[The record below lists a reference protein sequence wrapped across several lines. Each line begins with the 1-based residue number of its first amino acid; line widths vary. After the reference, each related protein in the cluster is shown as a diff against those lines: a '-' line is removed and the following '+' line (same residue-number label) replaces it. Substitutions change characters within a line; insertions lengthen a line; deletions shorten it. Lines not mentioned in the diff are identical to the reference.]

1 MYDIIILGS
10 GPSSLF
16 ALNYLNNYYDLN
28 IAIISKSFNPSH
40 CTYGL
45 FRNQLKKQPKS
56 IDNLNSLKLFPKS
69 YKAKYNFELKEYP
82 KANNTNLFNLGEDYL
97 ILNNEYLN
105 NFILENSNQTHIIG
119 EVINIIDIISEY
131 NKIGKKYKKV
141 FYYDK
146 NNILNSIEGKVVI
159 EGLGHYNPIG
169 VKYSWNFKKYK
180 QVFVGYEIELETKL
194 LNLDHAIIMDWYKI
208 IMVGR
213 FDNNI
218 PSFSYIFPISENSLF
233 IEETILVLEEE
244 EFNKD
249 KYKLLE
255 LRLLERLY
263 RYGIKDYKILKIE
276 KNCINMNRYI
286 PDFHNSKSIGIGITG
301 NMMNIISGYSLGY
314 NINNIE
320 EICDLIIKNDFDT
333 TKVYQNYWNLYRRI
347 IFYINYGGLMY
358 LNSLYGKG
366 NKEYTYFLKNYYE
379 KIVKNNYK
387 IHRILF
393 FNSNEYL
400 NWNDIKLF
408 FKLPKDIIYYLFY
421 YTFRSFLGLI

>member
-10 GPSSLF
+10 GPSALL
-16 ALNYLNNYYDLN
+16 ALNYLNQNYNLN

-45 FRNQLKKQPKS
+45 FRSQLQKENKS
-56 IDNLNSLKLFPKS
+56 IKNLDYSKLFPKS
-69 YKAKYNFELKEYP
+69 FLAYYNFNDNDYP
-82 KANNTNLFNLGEDYL
+82 KTRFKKKQHLFTLNEDYL

-105 NFILENSNQTHIIG
+105 NYILNNSNQTHIIG
-119 EVINIIDIISEY
+119 EVIEINDFST
-131 NKIGKKYKKV
+131 YKQV
-141 FYYDK
+141 IYYDK
-146 NNILNSIEGKVVI
+146 SNTLHTIEGKIVL
-159 EGLGHYNPIG
+159 EGLGNYNPIG
-169 VKYSWNFKKYK
+169 VKYSRNFIKYK
-180 QVFVGYEIELETKL
+180 QVFVGYELEINHKL
-194 LNLDHAIIMDWYKI
+194 TNLNKAIIMDWYKI

-218 PSFSYIFPISENSLF
+218 PSFSYIFPLGENKLF
-233 IEETILVLEEE
+233 VEETILVLEE
-244 EFNKD
+244 D
-249 KYKLLE
+249 KFTSEIYKLLE

-263 RYGIKDYKILKIE
+263 KYGIKNYNILKIE

-301 NMMNIISGYSLGY
+301 NMMNIMSGYSLGY
-314 NINNIE
+314 NIE
-320 EICDLIIKNDFDT
+320 EICDLIVENDFDT
-333 TKVYQNYWNLYRRI
+333 KKVYQNYWHIYRRI

-358 LNSLYGKG
+358 LNSLYGEG
-366 NKEYTYFLKNYYE
+366 NKGYTYFFRHYFNV
-379 KIVKNNYK
+379 IVKNNYR

-408 FKLPKDIIYYLFY
+408 FQLPNDILYNLIFY
-421 YTFRSFLGLI
+421 TMKSFLGF